1 MVSAL
6 MIDLRSFSDFAECHL
21 SENDLIAYL
30 IMIKSTKT
38 MTSRRQLS
46 KSCEEDV

>member
-30 IMIKSTKT
+30 IMIKSKLAVNI
-38 MTSRRQLS
+38 SGS
-46 KSCEEDV
+46 